1 MAYGSVAKIQ
11 IQIDLKVQSFF
22 FFFKLYTTLN
32 TIWVSICMA
41 ESLHCPPETIT
52 NMVSQLYSNIK

>member
-22 FFFKLYTTLN
+22 FFLSSTPHSTPFEYQYALWAFKGKWEKVDLFQTYLT
-32 TIWVSICMA
+32 
-41 ESLHCPPETIT
+41 
-52 NMVSQLYSNIK
+52 

>member
-11 IQIDLKVQSFF
+11 IQIDLKVQSC

-32 TIWVSICMA
+32 TI
-41 ESLHCPPETIT
+41 
-52 NMVSQLYSNIK
+52 